1 VSAGLPVGQSI
12 DSTDAASFA
21 DVTSFAAVRNI
32 AGTYDGSGNDN
43 VFGKSAYVIT
53 FAQSKSS
60 LIGLLTWGTPS
71 DFLQTRIKGSVTAHG
86 YTVNATGTRSGAPAK
101 P

>member
-1 VSAGLPVGQSI
+1 MSAGLPVGQSI